1 MGDDHTIPLK
11 DDTGVM
17 EWIPVCECPA
27 GFPKELVRIP
37 SKLLS
42 IMPENKSNSLKKLSC
57 SLFTIPSIIP
67 R

>member
-1 MGDDHTIPLK
+1 MSGPARPTFTPFQCTGDDRTFPLK
-11 DDTGVM
+11 DDAGVM

-42 IMPENKSNSLKKLSC
+42 IMPENGSN
-57 SLFTIPSIIP
+57 
-67 R
+67 